1 MQLIYRGA
9 IYNYDPAKASIRPP
23 VERKSPYQLIY
34 RGSTYWVNPSAIAE
48 TAAEP
53 VVCNLMYRGC
63 KYQVHHN

>member
-9 IYNYDPAKASIRPP
+9 IYDYDSVKASAQKP
-23 VERKSPYQLIY
+23 VPRTSPYKLIY
-34 RGSTYWVNPSAIAE
+34 RGSTYWVNPSAIVE

-63 KYQVHHN
+63 KHQVHRN